1 MIPSSLSRVKSRILA
16 LVLFPASMALS
27 SCTSEP
33 SSPSGDYG
41 LGVSLGKST
50 AATDMTVG
58 SVRPDSATQDTT
70 LDVVINGSG
79 FVTGTLATW
88 KFGAV
93 EDPLQVRTNS
103 TRFVNSRQ
111 LVANITISGSAS
123 IGKWDIVVTAAG
135 KKGGI
140 GTEMF
145 AIKTNSK
152 PLPSAAPDYYI
163 ANDSDLAIRGDGL
176 TGYLGGATTPYAGM
190 SRYSNGECGVQATL
204 WNSPD
209 DHGSGDGTLATA
221 MNTDRRC
228 NNYPRKLRV
237 SHFRINA
244 DGSINNE
251 GTSTETSFINVAQIQ
266 SAPNNAY
273 GLIYIPVGSSELRG
287 MNVADPDGS
296 CGNFRVRPV
305 LRDGRVT
312 GADQVLVT
320 RTAGDTWIVSS
331 LPDEIDPQTG
341 GTIHHDKAWCETT
354 GALYH
359 LPVRFIIHNSV
370 PLTP

>member
-152 PLPSAAPDYYI
+152 PLPSAAPD
-163 ANDSDLAIRGDGL
+163 
-176 TGYLGGATTPYAGM
+176 
-190 SRYSNGECGVQATL
+190 
-204 WNSPD
+204 
-209 DHGSGDGTLATA
+209 
-221 MNTDRRC
+221 
-228 NNYPRKLRV
+228 
-237 SHFRINA
+237 
-244 DGSINNE
+244 
-251 GTSTETSFINVAQIQ
+251 
-266 SAPNNAY
+266 
-273 GLIYIPVGSSELRG
+273 
-287 MNVADPDGS
+287 
-296 CGNFRVRPV
+296 
-305 LRDGRVT
+305 
-312 GADQVLVT
+312 
-320 RTAGDTWIVSS
+320 
-331 LPDEIDPQTG
+331 
-341 GTIHHDKAWCETT
+341 
-354 GALYH
+354 
-359 LPVRFIIHNSV
+359 
-370 PLTP
+370 